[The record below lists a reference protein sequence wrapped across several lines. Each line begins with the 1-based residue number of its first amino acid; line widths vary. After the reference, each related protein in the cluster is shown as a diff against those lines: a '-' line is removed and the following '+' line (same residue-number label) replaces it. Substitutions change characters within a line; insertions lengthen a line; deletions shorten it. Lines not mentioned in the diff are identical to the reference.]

1 MIDIKRVNGDCIEV
15 DVSRGVF
22 EDIFNGN
29 MRSLEMF
36 ISNPMCS
43 KSYHNVRTIK
53 ILCDEFSST
62 FTLRQ
67 INVNVKRLYS
77 TLQPSNVSYGQEVRI
92 NMWW

>member
-29 MRSLEMF
+29 MRSLEMS
-36 ISNPMCS
+36 ISNPISS
-43 KSYHNVRTIK
+43 KSYSNVRTIK
-53 ILCDEFSST
+53 MLCGQFSAT

-67 INVNVKRLYS
+67 INVNVRSLYS
-77 TLQPSNVSYGQEVRI
+77 TLHPSNVSYGQEVSI